1 MVILRRTVTVN
12 WPFSS

>member
-1 MVILRRTVTVN
+1 MAILRRTVTVN